1 MRTKT
6 HKYVSRALSCGMSSS
21 DGPFL
26 QPDAEQPWAVLERAE
41 LCAAPPIVRDRL
53 RLHGGEESYV
63 YRPRGGRAALVVP
76 VTPSGEIVLLRQYRY
91 PLRATLTEIVAGGV
105 ELGETP
111 RQAAAREL
119 REEVGGAALEWL
131 ALPTF
136 CPQPSF
142 TGQVFH
148 PFVALGVTLG
158 EASPEAGELI
168 EVQVVPAREVY
179 RRLDGGE
186 LPNAP
191 SALTLFYARPALL
204 ERGLL

>member
-1 MRTKT
+1 
-6 HKYVSRALSCGMSSS
+6 MSFL

-26 QPDAEQPWAVLERAE
+26 QPDAEQPWTVLSRAE
-41 LCAAPPIVRDRL
+41 LCAAPPLWRDTL
-53 RLHGGEESYV
+53 RLHGGGEEQYV
-63 YRPRGGRAALVVP
+63 YRPRGGRATVVVP
-76 VTPSGEIVLLRQYRY
+76 VTPAGEIVLLRQYRY
-91 PLRATLTEIVAGGV
+91 PLRTTLLETVAGGV
-105 ELGETP
+105 EAGEEP
-111 RQAAAREL
+111 LAAAAREL
-119 REEVGGAALEWL
+119 REEVGGAASGWL

-148 PFVALGVTLG
+148 PFVAFGVTLG

-168 EVQVVPAREVY
+168 EVWIVPAPEVY
-179 RRLDGGE
+179 RRLDAGE

-191 SALTLFYARPALL
+191 SALSLFYARSALL